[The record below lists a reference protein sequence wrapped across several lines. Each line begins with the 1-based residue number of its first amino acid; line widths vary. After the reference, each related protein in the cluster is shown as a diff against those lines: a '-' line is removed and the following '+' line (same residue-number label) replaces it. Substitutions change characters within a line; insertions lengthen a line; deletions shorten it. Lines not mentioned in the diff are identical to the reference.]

1 MDGSIH
7 GGGTACSPNSR
18 EPEIPGLRP
27 DLTGPFPTDTS
38 SSARPGQR
46 SGGSGKGWAH
56 ICAELS
62 FRKWAQGEEWRE
74 WGERMMNVFVLSKGT
89 VMLT

>member
-18 EPEIPGLRP
+18 EPGIPGLRP

-46 SGGSGKGWAH
+46 SLGVGRAGHISVLSSASGSGHRVRNGGSEGSG
-56 ICAELS
+56 
-62 FRKWAQGEEWRE
+62 
-74 WGERMMNVFVLSKGT
+74 
-89 VMLT
+89 